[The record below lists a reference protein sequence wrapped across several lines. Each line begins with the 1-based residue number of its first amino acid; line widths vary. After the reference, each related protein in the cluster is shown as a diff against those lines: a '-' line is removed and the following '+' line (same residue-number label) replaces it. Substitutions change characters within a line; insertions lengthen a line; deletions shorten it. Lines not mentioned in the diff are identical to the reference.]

1 MTIYVVIFD
10 EFDEGTSALAGF
22 YTGPL
27 SWSNWNLETL
37 VFVEGAKL
45 ENPQKNLRSEART
58 NNKLNP
64 HIAQGRNRT
73 RATLVRGERFH
84 RWAIPNLKELKFD

>member
-84 RWAIPNLKELKFD
+84 H

>member
-1 MTIYVVIFD
+1 MTICLVIFD
-10 EFDEGTSALAGF
+10 EFDEGTSALASF

-37 VFVEGAKL
+37 VFVEGVKL

-58 NNKLNP
+58 NNKLTQHMAP
-64 HIAQGRNRT
+64 GRNRT
-73 RATLVRGERFH
+73 
-84 RWAIPNLKELKFD
+84 